1 MMKRIVL
8 SIMGLMLA
16 LAASATD
23 KQYVYTQISQAKG
36 LTATVNCIYKEKDG
50 DVWIGTPSGLYSF
63 NGYSL
68 RHCGAQTFGSR
79 KVYQVG
85 TDRNGGLWALTE
97 KHVLKRKAGSENF
110 EIIQPSDTIV
120 QRPFYCML
128 PDDDGVWIGGMGKL
142 YRYSDKQ
149 LRHFCTIAE
158 DFELRHIEAINDS
171 TLLCCSNNGKVLVN
185 IRTKDITSSPFGNF
199 NEVSATLTDSK
210 GRVWLAIYNKGIEVY
225 EKDGTLICSYN
236 TSNSKLSNNIV
247 LCMDQ
252 RDSVVLAGTDGGG
265 INIIDID
272 SGNITTLKHIAG
284 DRSSFPAHSIKSIHV
299 DQYNNIWAG
308 SMRNGLINIS
318 QSDIISYR
326 DTYIGLTNGLS
337 NPTVRCTHQGRS
349 SDYIWIGTDGEG
361 LNRFDPKT

>member
-16 LAASATD
+16 LAASAID
-23 KQYVYTQISQAKG
+23 KQYVYTQISQNEG

-97 KHVLKRKAGSENF
+97 KHVLKRKVGSENF

-149 LRHFCTIAE
+149 LRHFCTIA
-158 DFELRHIEAINDS
+158 
-171 TLLCCSNNGKVLVN
+171 
-185 IRTKDITSSPFGNF
+185 
-199 NEVSATLTDSK
+199 
-210 GRVWLAIYNKGIEVY
+210 
-225 EKDGTLICSYN
+225 
-236 TSNSKLSNNIV
+236 
-247 LCMDQ
+247 
-252 RDSVVLAGTDGGG
+252 
-265 INIIDID
+265 
-272 SGNITTLKHIAG
+272 
-284 DRSSFPAHSIKSIHV
+284 
-299 DQYNNIWAG
+299 
-308 SMRNGLINIS
+308 
-318 QSDIISYR
+318 
-326 DTYIGLTNGLS
+326 
-337 NPTVRCTHQGRS
+337 
-349 SDYIWIGTDGEG
+349 
-361 LNRFDPKT
+361 